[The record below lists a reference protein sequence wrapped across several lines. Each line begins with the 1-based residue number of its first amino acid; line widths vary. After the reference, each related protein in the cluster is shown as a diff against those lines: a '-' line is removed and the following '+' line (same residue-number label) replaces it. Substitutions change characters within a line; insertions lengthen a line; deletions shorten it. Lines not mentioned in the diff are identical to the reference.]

1 MKFHPLVGASLRFTG
16 LFSSLVVAERYDTSG
31 VDFKNP
37 DLYKG
42 VDFNDPSLYA
52 NQPFFTISAGA
63 PILSERLDP
72 VSPSR
77 VL

>member
-1 MKFHPLVGASLRFTG
+1 MRFTS
-16 LFSSLVVAERYDTSG
+16 LFSSLVVAQNYDTSG

-37 DLYKG
+37 ALYKG
-42 VDFNDPSLYA
+42 VDFNNPSLYA

-72 VSPSR
+72 VSPSG